1 MSYDVTIRF
10 RRFFSRLQRPVDN
23 FGEQA
28 LFYGETMRYVPNA
41 ITRYRKETVRLV
53 AEMTL
58 GAGALVMIGGTVGVA
73 AFLTLASG
81 GVIAVQGIRRWAT
94 SVSGVD
100 RVPVG
105 VFERPRCRAGD
116 RGYRAGGHH
125 RGRSHRAAGCH
136 AGL

>member
-73 AFLTLASG
+73 AFDP
-81 GVIAVQGIRRWAT
+81 GVRWRDRRAGGIRRWAT
-94 SVSGVD
+94 SVS
-100 RVPVG
+100 R
-105 VFERPRCRAGD
+105 R
-116 RGYRAGGHH
+116 
-125 RGRSHRAAGCH
+125 
-136 AGL
+136 